1 MYINSTMS
9 RNFSRTNVILLF
21 SFLDILYFQQ
31 NTNTKKNIFVTRIFE
46 KLMVYLLNLYHRNIK
61 DFDIFGS
68 VRSSRRHIVFLSVRP
83 SIAKCYQGLSILNLH
98 LSCSQVSFRLCL
110 LSVTVS
116 RLFRLSFPT
125 FSAYFVGQT

>member
-68 VRSSRRHIVFLSVRP
+68 VFLSVCP

-110 LSVTVS
+110 LSVSVTVS
-116 RLFRLSFPT
+116 RLFRPTFPT
-125 FSAYFVGQT
+125 FLAYFVGQT